1 MKPWQPTMTSAT
13 QPERFDGQSVTWRFF
28 RVLGVTPA
36 LGRDFEESED
46 RWRGLRVM
54 ILSDALWRR
63 RFGADPAILGS
74 TVKLDENLYIV
85 IGILPRGFENVLSP
99 SAELW
104 SPLQYDEGNIAT
116 LNSREW
122 GHHLR
127 MIGRARAGVR
137 LEGIRRELDLIAR
150 VPVPEFPRPGW
161 ASLKTGFIADS
172 LQDEITRGI
181 KPALLAV
188 LGAVILVLLIASV
201 NVTNLLL
208 ARGAQRRGEFAMRAA
223 LGAGRVRMLRQLL
236 TESLLLAILSGAVG
250 LIVANFGL
258 QALVALSASELPRV
272 SAIRFDAGVF
282 ALAFVVTTLVG
293 LLVGLIPALQ
303 ASRVDLH
310 TGMQQSSRLTAGG
323 QNWTRQALV
332 IAEVGLALVLLVG
345 AGLLLRSLQ
354 RLFSIAT
361 GFDPARLLTMQ
372 VHVSGRRFE
381 EDAATLRFFA
391 QALDSVRQT
400 PGVTAAAFTSL
411 LPLSGDPLGQYGI
424 QFEGGEGR
432 ESVFRYVATPG
443 FCETMGIAL
452 LRGRLLDARDV
463 AGAPSAVVI
472 SESLARA
479 KFPGKEPIG
488 QRLRA
493 GPPNRPWSSVVG
505 VVGDIRQASL
515 AESQPNAVYLAPE
528 QSWFA
533 DNEMS
538 LVVRGHGNVAALAP
552 AIKNAIWSVDKDQP
566 IVRVAMMDQLL
577 AATAAERRFA
587 MIVFEAFA
595 LVALGPA
602 ALGRPRG
609 GQRRGALLRRRAD
622 ALRGRARG
630 GAKKPPR

>member
-236 TESLLLAILSGAVG
+236 T
-250 LIVANFGL
+250 
-258 QALVALSASELPRV
+258 
-272 SAIRFDAGVF
+272 
-282 ALAFVVTTLVG
+282 
-293 LLVGLIPALQ
+293 
-303 ASRVDLH
+303 
-310 TGMQQSSRLTAGG
+310 
-323 QNWTRQALV
+323 
-332 IAEVGLALVLLVG
+332 
-345 AGLLLRSLQ
+345 
-354 RLFSIAT
+354 
-361 GFDPARLLTMQ
+361 ARLLTLQ